1 MKKKWYSLIPGL
13 HSCRRS
19 KLFVFMRTVL
29 FLITV
34 SISNALAL
42 NGLSQEARL
51 NLNVQNETILKVLER
66 IEDQSDFYFMFDA
79 TVVDLNQRTSIRCQN
94 LSIVQILDQ
103 ILRDKGISYTIL
115 DRQIALTNEA
125 AKAAAR
131 QTGKISG
138 VVTDPAGHPLPGV
151 SVVIKGTATGTVTD
165 TDGKYVLNN
174 IPADATLVLSFV
186 GMRSREVKTDGQ
198 AVLNV
203 VLEEEIMGIG
213 EVVAVGYGVQ
223 KKLNLTGSVASIEGN
238 ELAKKPVTQTSMAL
252 QGMTAGVTVTQKSGE
267 PGQDGG
273 TIRIRGIGTMGDS
286 NPLIL
291 VDGISSDLN
300 FVDPNDIETIS
311 VLKDAASAA
320 IYGSRAANGVIIIT
334 TKRAKNSN
342 FSINY
347 NNYVGWQE
355 PTNMQDIVSGYDHMV
370 MINLANKNV
379 NKPEP
384 FSQEYI
390 ENYAKNAPSDEYPET
405 NWHKAMLKDK
415 ALQQNH
421 HISINGGGEKVS
433 FLGSVTY
440 LKQEGITINNSYERI
455 NARLNT
461 DVKLKDNLK
470 FGFDVSLRTDDDAT
484 AGSPWYFLNRYPR
497 NLAGKNED
505 GTWGIGWDGTNTWAT
520 LEDGGMYHQKD
531 YNVTA
536 RFNADWQPLK
546 GLNLNFMYAPDFIL
560 THSKD
565 FQKHVDLFYP
575 DGSIFNASPFK
586 ASLAERYEKNMS
598 DNLRLMGTYAKA
610 FGDHSLNFIAGFEQL
625 SYRYDWMRGYRDEY
639 LMENYEV
646 LNAGPSTNQQAT
658 GSAVENS
665 LRSFFGRLNYD
676 YKQKY
681 LFEANLRYDG
691 SSRFSKG
698 HRYGLFPSFSAG
710 WRITEEDF
718 LNDTGWLD
726 NLKLRASWGQ
736 LGNQNIGDYPSSSV
750 VTLGQDYVFN
760 NNTAAQGGAIT
771 DANNQSISW
780 ETAEMINFGLDMS
793 FLSKFSFS
801 IEYYVK
807 NTKDILLKLPIPMT
821 MGLNPAY
828 QNAGKVRNTGWDYTL
843 SFNDKAGDLEYRIG
857 FNLSD
862 VKNEIIDLV
871 GTGPYIEAP
880 YIKQEGSS
888 IYSLYG
894 LESTGLFQNPE
905 EIASHATQYGSV
917 QPGDIKYTDQLT
929 VDSNGDGIPD
939 ATDGKIDAGDR
950 VVMGNYFPRF
960 SYGLDLYAKYK
971 NFDFSA
977 LLQGVGKVDGYL
989 SEQGV
994 WAFYVGGTAR
1004 EWQKDYWTAE
1014 NPGASYP
1021 RLTFNWPNNE
1031 QSSTYWVKNA
1041 AYLRLKNVQIGYTIP
1056 KKVIAKTFLN
1066 SCRVFFSGQ
1075 NLFTIDNFYDGF
1087 DPEAPIGTGNY
1098 YPMVKVYSFGVNV
1111 NL

>member
-1 MKKKWYSLIPGL
+1 
-13 HSCRRS
+13 
-19 KLFVFMRTVL
+19 MRTVL

-42 NGLSQEARL
+42 NGFSQEARL

-79 TVVDLNQRTSIRCQN
+79 TVVDLNQRTSISCRD
-94 LSIVQILDQ
+94 LPVVQILDQ
-103 ILRDKGISYTIL
+103 ILRDKGISYTII

-125 AKAAAR
+125 GKATA
-131 QTGKISG
+131 QQKSKVSG
-138 VVTDPAGHPLPGV
+138 VVTDAGGQPLPGV
-151 SVVIKGTATGTVTD
+151 SVIIKSTTTGTITD
-165 TDGKYVLNN
+165 TDGKYFLNN
-174 IPADATLVLSFV
+174 IPADATLVFSFV
-186 GMRSREVKTDGQ
+186 GMRSQELKTGGQ
-198 AVLNV
+198 SVLNV
-203 VLEEEIMGIG
+203 VLEEELLGIG

-223 KKLNLTGSVASIEGN
+223 KKLNLTGSVASIEGD

-286 NPLIL
+286 DPLIL
-291 VDGISSDLN
+291 VDGISSNLN

-347 NNYVGWQE
+347 NNYIGWQE

-390 ENYAKNAPSDEYPET
+390 DNYAQNAPSDEYPET
-405 NWHKAMLKDK
+405 NWHNAMLKNK

-433 FLGSVTY
+433 FRGSVTY
-440 LKQEGITINNSYERI
+440 LKQDGITINNSYERI
-455 NARLNT
+455 NARFNT
-461 DVKLKDNLK
+461 DVRLKENLQ

-484 AGSPWYFLNRYPR
+484 AGSPWYFLNRFPR
-497 NLAGKNED
+497 NLAGKNEN

-531 YNVTA
+531 YGVTA
-536 RFNADWQPLK
+536 KINADWQPVK

-575 DGSIFNASPFK
+575 DGSIYNASPFK
-586 ASLAERYEKNMS
+586 ANLAEKYEKNMS
-598 DNLRLMGTYAKA
+598 DNLRLMATYTKA
-610 FGDHSLNFIAGFEQL
+610 FGDYSLNFIAGFEQL

-646 LNAGPSTNQQAT
+646 LNAGPTTNQQAT

-665 LRSFFGRLNYD
+665 LRSLFGRVNYD

-691 SSRFSKG
+691 SSRFAQG

-710 WRITEEDF
+710 WRITEEAF
-718 LNDTGWLD
+718 MSDTEWLD

-771 DANNQSISW
+771 DASNQRISW

-793 FLSKFSFS
+793 LWSKISFS
-801 IEYYVK
+801 IEYYIK

-880 YIKQEGSS
+880 YIKQEGYS

-894 LESTGLFQNPE
+894 LESAGLFQTPD

-929 VDSNGDGIPD
+929 VDSNEDGIPD

-960 SYGLDLYAKYK
+960 SYGIDLYAKYK

-1031 QSSTYWVKNA
+1031 QPSTYWVKSA

-1056 KKVIAKTFLN
+1056 KKIIAKTCLN
-1066 SCRVFFSGQ
+1066 SCRIFFSGQ

-1087 DPEAPIGTGNY
+1087 DPEAPIGTGSY
-1098 YPMVKVYSFGVNV
+1098 YPMVKVYSFGVSV

>member
-1 MKKKWYSLIPGL
+1 MKKNWFLSEYRYLFACFGKILKIMRFTIFLVVLTCLQVFAVNNYAQTK
-13 HSCRRS
+13 
-19 KLFVFMRTVL
+19 KLELKV
-29 FLITV
+29 
-34 SISNALAL
+34 
-42 NGLSQEARL
+42 E
-51 NLNVQNETILKVLER
+51 NETIAEVLNK
-66 IEDQSDFYFMFDA
+66 IEDASDFFFFYNNKAVSLDKVVSIDVKDKTITEVLDA
-79 TVVDLNQRTSIRCQN
+79 LFEGTNVKYSIN
-94 LSIVQILDQ
+94 N
-103 ILRDKGISYTIL
+103 
-115 DRQIALTNEA
+115 RQIILS
-125 AKAAAR
+125 
-131 QTGKISG
+131 GKEGFTQQKQDREVSG
-138 VVTDPAGHPLPGV
+138 KVTDGSGLPLPGV
-151 SVVIKGTATGTVTD
+151 TVLVKGTIQGTVTNV
-165 TDGKYVLNN
+165 DGTFSLSHVSE
-174 IPADATLVLSFV
+174 DATLVFSFV
-186 GMRSREVKTDGQ
+186 GMKMQEVGVKGKTS
-198 AVLNV
+198 VNV
-203 VLEEEIMGIG
+203 IMTEDAIGIQ

-223 KKLNLTGSVASIEGN
+223 KKLNLTGSVASMEGD

-291 VDGISSDLN
+291 VDGISSDIN

-347 NNYVGWQE
+347 SNYVGWQE

-390 ENYAKNAPSDEYPET
+390 ENYAKHAPSDEYPET
-405 NWHKAMLKDK
+405 NWHNVMLKNK

-421 HISINGGGEKVS
+421 HLSINGGGEKVS
-433 FLGSVTY
+433 FRGSVSY
-440 LKQEGITINNSYERI
+440 LKQDGITINNGYERV
-455 NARLNT
+455 NARFNT
-461 DVKLKDNLK
+461 DVRLKDNLQ
-470 FGFDVSLRTDDDAT
+470 FGFDISLRADDDAT

-497 NLAGKNED
+497 NLAGKNAN

-520 LEDGGMYHQKD
+520 LEDGGLYHQKD
-531 YNVTA
+531 YDVIA
-536 RFNADWQPLK
+536 KINADWQPVE
-546 GLNLNFMYAPDFIL
+546 GLNLNFMYAPDLGLI
-560 THSKD
+560 HSKD
-565 FQKHVDLFYP
+565 FSKHVDLFYP
-575 DGSIFNASPFK
+575 DGSIYNASPYK
-586 ASLAERYEKNMS
+586 ASLAERYEKNLS
-598 DNLRLMGTYAKA
+598 DNLRLMASYTKS
-610 FGDHSLNFIAGFEQL
+610 FSDHSINFIGGFEQL

-665 LRSFFGRLNYD
+665 LRSFFGRVNYD

-691 SSRFSKG
+691 SSRFAPG
-698 HRYGLFPSFSAG
+698 HRYGVFPSFSAG
-710 WRITEEDF
+710 WRITEENF
-718 LNDTGWLD
+718 MSELQWLD

-771 DANNQSISW
+771 DANNQDISW
-780 ETAEMINFGLDMS
+780 ETAEMVNMGLDVS
-793 FLSKFSFS
+793 VWSKVSFS
-801 IEYYVK
+801 IEYYIK
-807 NTKDILLKLPIPMT
+807 DTKDILLKLPIPMT

-843 SFNDKAGDLEYRIG
+843 SFNDKVGDLEYRIG
-857 FNLSD
+857 VNLSD

-880 YIKQEGSS
+880 YIKKEGYS

-894 LESTGLFQNPE
+894 LESAGLFQNTD
-905 EIASHATQYGSV
+905 EIAAHATQYGNV
-917 QPGDIKYTDQLT
+917 QPGDIKYVDQLT
-929 VDSNGDGIPD
+929 VDTNGDGIPD
-939 ATDGKIDAGDR
+939 AGDGKIDADDR
-950 VVMGNYFPRF
+950 VVMGNYFPRY
-960 SYGLDLYAKYK
+960 SYGIDLYAKYK

-977 LLQGVGKVDGYL
+977 LVQGVGKVDGYL

-1004 EWQKDYWTAE
+1004 EWQKDYWTQD
-1014 NPGASYP
+1014 NPDASYP

-1031 QSSTYWVKNA
+1031 QPSTYWVKSA
-1041 AYLRLKNVQIGYTIP
+1041 AYLRLKNLQIGYTIP
-1056 KKVIAKTFLN
+1056 KKIIAKTGLN
-1066 SCRVFFSGQ
+1066 HCRVFFSGQ
-1075 NLFTIDNFYDGF
+1075 NLLTLDDFYDGF
-1087 DPEAPIGTGNY
+1087 DPEAPIGTGAY
-1098 YPMVKVYSFGVNV
+1098 YPMVKVYSFGVSV

>member
-1 MKKKWYSLIPGL
+1 MKKKCYSLIPGFFK
-13 HSCRRS
+13 CWQS

-29 FLITV
+29 FLITI

-42 NGLSQEARL
+42 NGFSQEIRL

-79 TVVDLNQRTSIRCQN
+79 TVVDLNRRTSIHCKD
-94 LSIVQILDQ
+94 LSIVEILDQ
-103 ILRDKGISYTIL
+103 IFLDKGISYTIL
-115 DRQIALTNEA
+115 DRQIALTNTN
-125 AKAAAR
+125 AKVTSQQSR
-131 QTGKISG
+131 NVSG
-138 VVTDPAGHPLPGV
+138 VVTDVAGQPLPGV
-151 SVVIKGTATGTVTD
+151 SVVIKKTTTGTVTD
-165 TDGKYVLNN
+165 TDGRYFMSN
-174 IPADATLVLSFV
+174 IPPDATLIFSFV
-186 GMRSREVKTDGQ
+186 GMRSQEIKTNGQ
-198 AVLNV
+198 SVFNV
-203 VLEEEIMGIG
+203 TLDEEIIGIG

-223 KKLNLTGSVASIEGN
+223 KKLNLTGSVASIEGD

-267 PGQDGG
+267 PGQDAG

-334 TKRAKNSN
+334 TKRAKSNN
-342 FSINY
+342 FSISY
-347 NNYVGWQE
+347 NNYIGWQE

-370 MINLANKNV
+370 MINLANRNV

-390 ENYAKNAPSDEYPET
+390 ENYAKYAPSDEYPET
-405 NWHKAMLKDK
+405 NWHDVMLKDK

-440 LKQEGITINNSYERI
+440 LKQDGICINNSYERV

-461 DVKLKDNLK
+461 DVRLKDNLQ
-470 FGFDVSLRTDDDAT
+470 FGFDISLRADDDAT

-497 NLAGKNED
+497 NLAGKNEN
-505 GTWGIGWDGTNTWAT
+505 GTWGVGWDGTNTWAT
-520 LEDGGMYHQKD
+520 LEDGGMYHQK
-531 YNVTA
+531 YYAVTA
-536 RFNADWQPLK
+536 KVNADWQPIK
-546 GLNLNFMYAPDFIL
+546 GLNLNFMYAPDLSL
-560 THSKD
+560 THFKD
-565 FQKHVDLFYP
+565 FQKHVDLYYP
-575 DGSIFNASPFK
+575 DGSIYNASPYK
-586 ASLAERYEKNMS
+586 ASLAERYQKDIS
-598 DNLRLMGTYAKA
+598 DNLRLLASYQRSLNQ
-610 FGDHSLNFIAGFEQL
+610 HNLNFIAGFEQL
-625 SYRYDWMRGYRDEY
+625 SYRYDWMRGYRDEF

-646 LNAGPSTNQQAT
+646 LNAGPTTNQQAT

-665 LRSFFGRLNYD
+665 LRSFFGRVNYD

-681 LFEANLRYDG
+681 LFEANLSYDG
-691 SSRFSKG
+691 SSKFAPG
-698 HRYGLFPSFSAG
+698 NRYGLFPSFSAG

-718 LNDTGWLD
+718 LNGSKWLD

-750 VTLGQDYVFN
+750 VALGQDYVFN

-771 DANNQSISW
+771 DASNQSISW
-780 ETAEMINFGLDMS
+780 ETAEMINLGLDVS
-793 FLSKFSFS
+793 LWSKISFS
-801 IEYYVK
+801 IEYYIK

-843 SFNDKAGDLEYRIG
+843 SFNDKSGDFEYRIG

-880 YIKQEGSS
+880 YIKKEGYS

-894 LESTGLFQNPE
+894 LESTGLFQNTD

-917 QPGDIKYTDQLT
+917 QPGDIKYVDQLT

-939 ATDGKIDAGDR
+939 ASDGKIDANDR
-950 VVMGNYFPRF
+950 VVMGNYFPRY
-960 SYGLDLYAKYK
+960 SYGIDLYAKYG

-1004 EWQKDYWTAE
+1004 EWQKDYWTQD
-1014 NPGASYP
+1014 NPDASYP

-1031 QSSTYWVKNA
+1031 QPSTYWVKSA
-1041 AYLRLKNVQIGYTIP
+1041 AYLRLKNLQIGYTIP
-1056 KKVIAKTFLN
+1056 RKLIAKTSLDY
-1066 SCRVFFSGQ
+1066 CRIFFSGQ
-1075 NLFTIDNFYDGF
+1075 NLLTLDNFYDGF
-1087 DPEAPIGTGNY
+1087 DPEAPIGTGSY
-1098 YPMVKVYSFGVNV
+1098 YPMVKVYSFGVSV
-1111 NL
+1111 KL